1 MINPEDYEKIQAD
14 NNGDYVTE
22 REISMIHACF
32 NKEQKDK
39 EDELLKHFDNPDE
52 VNQRRAKIIE
62 IFSYFDPDGSGI
74 INVSELRYI
83 LESLGI
89 KEESHVETLI
99 NRAEIE
105 GNGYISYRDFAYN
118 VIK

>member
-1 MINPEDYEKIQAD
+1 MINPEDYEKIQGD

-22 REISMIHACF
+22 RDITLIQACF

-39 EDELLKHFDNPDE
+39 EDQLLKHFDNPDE

-62 IFSYFDPDGSGI
+62 IFSYFDTDGSGI
-74 INVSELRYI
+74 ISVSELRYI
-83 LESLGI
+83 LKSLGI
-89 KEESHVETLI
+89 NEKSHVDSLI